1 MDDVMLSY
9 QFNCESSVGGG
20 REISQE
26 GQEEGLL
33 EHASEWSILHGV
45 CFVILVYNTYT

>member
-26 GQEEGLL
+26 EALL
-33 EHASEWSILHGV
+33 EHASKR
-45 CFVILVYNTYT
+45 VYYMACVL